1 MLKRISHWKEFFDID
16 DYPNCHLKENESWN
30 VEQRKPAVILNI
42 IWILLDECST
52 SIDPKL
58 RYVSF
63 VCKTKFMRIFL
74 RRTCQS
80 ILDVAS
86 SYSGFCSSILKNLS
100 TLEPR
105 NVLQDHTLGTEL
117 VLEFFGKYGFL
128 LSVRLP
134 FFAPFLSFDIVL
146 VQACLC
152 GGFPFCCQTRFH
164 DFDNFRINFDDFF
177 GMLFDCY
184 FQDDHLFILWFL
196 LSYPPTS
203 QLITTL
209 QNIVNKYLQK
219 YVSHWNH
226 RLTRLSMI
234 QRSENCGVCNA

>member
-128 LSVRLP
+128 LSVR
-134 FFAPFLSFDIVL
+134 
-146 VQACLC
+146 
-152 GGFPFCCQTRFH
+152 
-164 DFDNFRINFDDFF
+164 
-177 GMLFDCY
+177 
-184 FQDDHLFILWFL
+184 FQDCIAKCSETSERLISCASVWD
-196 LSYPPTS
+196 SYS
-203 QLITTL
+203 RVIVH
-209 QNIVNKYLQK
+209 QN
-219 YVSHWNH
+219 
-226 RLTRLSMI
+226 
-234 QRSENCGVCNA
+234 